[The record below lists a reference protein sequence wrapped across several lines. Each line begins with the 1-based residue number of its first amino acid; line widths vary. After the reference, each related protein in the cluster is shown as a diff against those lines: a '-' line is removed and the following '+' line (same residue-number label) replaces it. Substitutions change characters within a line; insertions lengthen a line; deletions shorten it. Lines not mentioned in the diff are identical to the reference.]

1 MKITN
6 VIKTMKQINP
16 EKVLLLKIGN
26 FYYQYGKDSY
36 ILSYIFGYKIKYVEN
51 NIPFTAFPKTAINK
65 VMAKLEENKISYIVV
80 DKSLNYEVIEEQNFK
95 KQNKYLNLYKV
106 AHEYILKKNRIN
118 NIYKYL
124 ISQINNNEIK
134 QKIEDE
140 QITVIQC
147 KGHYNN

>member
-36 ILSYIFGYKIKYVEN
+36 IISYVFGYKIKIVEN
-51 NIPFTAFPKTAINK
+51 NIPFTAFSKSAINK
-65 VMAKLEENKISYIVV
+65 VMSKLEDNKISYIVV
-80 DKSLNYEVIEEQNFK
+80 DKSLNYEVMEEQNFK
-95 KQNKYLNLYKV
+95 KQNKYLDLYKT
-106 AHEYILKKNRIN
+106 AHEYILKRNRMN

-124 ISQINNNEIK
+124 VKNINEKDIK
-134 QKIEDE
+134 EKITKIEE
-140 QITVIQC
+140 IIS
-147 KGHYNN
+147 